1 MNSASRPNN
10 TAAGSDNTSAGSDNT
25 WDNSS
30 IASVM
35 LVASLLVRCERP
47 TACRGHEPDTGY
59 DTSAHRI
66 GATPLK
72 IEEPV
77 KPDASRGHIR
87 AAVAQLLDY
96 RRHLP
101 ELQRATV
108 LLPRTPSRDLQE
120 FVAST
125 GLELAIFHDGE
136 LRRIA

>member
-1 MNSASRPNN
+1 MINFTAAGPVRSTLRTVNSVSKPTNI
-10 TAAGSDNTSAGSDNT
+10 AAGSDNTSAGSDNT

-77 KPDASRGHIR
+77 YRPRRS
-87 AAVAQLLDY
+87 AA
-96 RRHLP
+96 
-101 ELQRATV
+101 
-108 LLPRTPSRDLQE
+108 
-120 FVAST
+120 
-125 GLELAIFHDGE
+125 
-136 LRRIA
+136 